1 MHNTKERLSLLWIFA
16 LLNYLYA
23 DVVAL
28 FAIAGTGNSF
38 EPLSPLALLGAAVLM
53 EIPIAMILACRLL
66 PFRANR
72 LANIVAGAILTLI
85 NAFPHLR
92 AAPGRVGQAAR
103 FSRVRFLRH
112 HRNYGHLGHHLA
124 GVDLGRGGAGS

>member
-38 EPLSPLALLGAAVLM
+38 EPLSPLALLGRAVL
-53 EIPIAMILACRLL
+53 IGNTRRHNSGVSAASISSQP
-66 PFRANR
+66 
-72 LANIVAGAILTLI
+72 AGEYRRGCHFDTYKR
-85 NAFPHLR
+85 FPHLR

-103 FSRVRFLRH
+103 LSRVRFLRH
-112 HRNYGHLGHHLA
+112 HRNDGHLGHHLA